1 MQEIIKY
8 MEENFGIQAGIWP
21 LKSSEKA
28 NLLLYL
34 KGNYNLY
41 HGTLGG
47 LQLIWAKVE
56 NDEILTPDQLQ
67 KQTWQLRQILHA
79 PVVFVFNKMESWHH
93 HMVLVMMALSYIL
106 SEKVLYKVEYPLLS
120 AYDIREVMLNL
131 YSAKGFTEEE
141 LLQQIRKRHKQR
153 MIMPKKDTS

>member
-79 PVVFVFNKMESWHH
+79 PVVFVFNKMESW
-93 HMVLVMMALSYIL
+93 
-106 SEKVLYKVEYPLLS
+106 
-120 AYDIREVMLNL
+120 
-131 YSAKGFTEEE
+131 
-141 LLQQIRKRHKQR
+141 QRKRLIEKQVAFAQPFKQLYVPELMLQFNDVAR
-153 MIMPKKDTS
+153 DDYRTT